1 MCFEVTPRHAGSGA
15 GGQAEAAAYL
25 IYKGAD
31 VNVTEM
37 EHGDTPLH
45 LAIRSDEVEMCA
57 LLVSKKAD
65 WDRIKNK
72 ESLTPYRL
80 ALECKFP
87 AIIEFFAILTADK
100 NPMNPENKAKVPYW
114 ESLPPPMVSL
124 KSLSA
129 F

>member
-1 MCFEVTPRHAGSGA
+1 M
-15 GGQAEAAAYL
+15 EAAAYL

-31 VNVTEM
+31 VNTTEM

-72 ESLTPYRL
+72 DGLTPYRL
-80 ALECKFP
+80 AMDSKFP
-87 AIIEFFAILTADK
+87 AIIEFFTILSAEK
-100 NPMNPENKAKVPYW
+100 NPMNPENKAKV
-114 ESLPPPMVSL
+114 
-124 KSLSA
+124 
-129 F
+129 